1 MKNFLRPLKLA
12 CLAAASMLI
21 VSCGGSA
28 DYRSILPAD
37 SFMTVSVNPAS
48 LMQKC
53 EAGDLDQHP
62 LYVRIKAE
70 LDKDQNLSAE
80 EKEYLLALLKNPG
93 ESGIDVKKDFF
104 FFAAMEGTVD
114 APVMRGGLLLPIG
127 DKAKFDALLARINE
141 KSGVAPETKGGV
153 SVVDLGKEGDAGV
166 LCAYNDIAFMV
177 YFVQNGVDDLAG
189 DVRKLFAQQ
198 SGESLMGDKAV
209 AEQLARKNDIN
220 MVLSYGEILPMM
232 NNPMLSSMPMMDALK
247 GMTMVGSVNFEK
259 GRIVT
264 EAAVS
269 YKDKESEAKMMDFYA
284 YVKPQTGALL
294 RYVPAASIGAMSL
307 GLNGEKLY
315 SMLSAMPGYGMLM
328 ANPMV
333 KQVMEPFDGDFLLS
347 FSGMGIDGKYPVAS
361 MLAQVKDPAVL
372 QTIVTNMA
380 GMPVRQTAE
389 GEYTLNMGGV
399 TILFGVKGDVL
410 YCTTDAVVKM
420 ALDGGE
426 IASMESMDKIFKGQS
441 STFYLDF
448 EAERDD
454 RPTARRQ
461 CHSAGGSGALRARHV
476 RRHGSLWYDEGRHD
490 DRKHGGQGA
499 ELVQDHL
506 RQDRRA
512 DSSVRAGSEFVI
524 SVETEKSGRPR
535 RTAAFPE
542 TDDVWSRLLCSR
554 CCLTPLRAIRSR
566 RNRTCGCMT

>member
-259 GRIVT
+259 G
-264 EAAVS
+264 
-269 YKDKESEAKMMDFYA
+269 
-284 YVKPQTGALL
+284 
-294 RYVPAASIGAMSL
+294 
-307 GLNGEKLY
+307 
-315 SMLSAMPGYGMLM
+315 
-328 ANPMV
+328 
-333 KQVMEPFDGDFLLS
+333 
-347 FSGMGIDGKYPVAS
+347 
-361 MLAQVKDPAVL
+361 
-372 QTIVTNMA
+372 
-380 GMPVRQTAE
+380 
-389 GEYTLNMGGV
+389 
-399 TILFGVKGDVL
+399 DVL

-448 EAERDD
+448 EGLNAMIAQLLGGNVTPQAEAALSVLGMFDD
-454 RPTARRQ
+454 MEAYGTMKGGTMIVNMVDKEQNSFKTICGKTGELIRQ
-461 CHSAGGSGALRARHV
+461 YV
-476 RRHGSLWYDEGRHD
+476 
-490 DRKHGGQGA
+490 
-499 ELVQDHL
+499 
-506 RQDRRA
+506 
-512 DSSVRAGSEFVI
+512 
-524 SVETEKSGRPR
+524 
-535 RTAAFPE
+535 PE
-542 TDDVWSRLLCSR
+542 ANL
-554 CCLTPLRAIRSR
+554 
-566 RNRTCGCMT
+566 

>member
-114 APVMRGGLLLPIG
+114 APVMRGGLLLPI
-127 DKAKFDALLARINE
+127 
-141 KSGVAPETKGGV
+141 
-153 SVVDLGKEGDAGV
+153 
-166 LCAYNDIAFMV
+166 
-177 YFVQNGVDDLAG
+177 
-189 DVRKLFAQQ
+189 
-198 SGESLMGDKAV
+198 GESLMGDKAV

-448 EAERDD
+448 EGLNAMIAQLLGGNVTPQAEAALSVLGMFDD
-454 RPTARRQ
+454 MEAYGTMKGGTMIVNMVDKEQNSFKTICGKTGELIRQ
-461 CHSAGGSGALRARHV
+461 YV
-476 RRHGSLWYDEGRHD
+476 
-490 DRKHGGQGA
+490 
-499 ELVQDHL
+499 
-506 RQDRRA
+506 
-512 DSSVRAGSEFVI
+512 
-524 SVETEKSGRPR
+524 
-535 RTAAFPE
+535 PE
-542 TDDVWSRLLCSR
+542 ANL
-554 CCLTPLRAIRSR
+554 
-566 RNRTCGCMT
+566 